1 MSQPSTTTV
10 RDLRRSNRPR
20 ALWQV
25 FLNGPKA
32 DLGQAAIALG
42 GATLPIARLLDSGGA
57 RAGQPRAGC
66 GQNEQRATAR
76 PWPGRNGPDG
86 MLPSGQVPSP

>member
-1 MSQPSTTTV
+1 MSQLSTTTV
-10 RDLRRSNRPR
+10 RDLRRSNRSR

-32 DLGQAAIALG
+32 DLGQDAVALG

-57 RAGQPRAGC
+57 RAGQAAGRLRPKRAAGY
-66 GQNEQRATAR
+66 
-76 PWPGRNGPDG
+76 GPAVAG
-86 MLPSGQVPSP
+86 P